1 MSDNAT
7 VKKKSQQAILNYIS
21 VNFQKMDVNNQNE
34 KSSAETT
41 PSAHRTPKEQRAK
54 NTTGSTS
61 SARGTNGGP
70 QTRKTSVGT
79 NSASKSGNVANSSL
93 NPKTTST
100 PTNSTETRNNKSRTP
115 PSIESTTNPQKKL
128 MMESITSSNIE
139 TTLPTTVGPSKN
151 SDTTRHNDEATAI
164 RRNQQSLGHNED
176 TSTTRD
182 NVETTT
188 PRCNQHTLEGNEN
201 TVTPR
206 GHIEEFVTNGP
217 APATAVPIVVENP
230 MEMEGMETDKSLDD
244 LGPEL
249 AKMGRILAKEITK
262 SLSNALIPL
271 QNDIIQLHADTAR
284 LAQSENKVEELKSEN
299 ENLHAR
305 VCKLEFNNRLLKRK
319 LGKLEDRL
327 LDNNLLFRGIKE
339 EDGETELSR
348 YQIILEI
355 ISTTFMGPDY
365 QTQLNQ
371 AKQIHIEKLVRKGR
385 YAPNRTRPIL
395 VTFCHHCNA
404 QDILANKRYLPEGI
418 YVNQEYGE
426 ETERERRFL

>member
-1 MSDNAT
+1 
-7 VKKKSQQAILNYIS
+7 
-21 VNFQKMDVNNQNE
+21 MDVNNQNK

-41 PSAHRTPKEQRAK
+41 PSAHRTPKEQRLK

-61 SARGTNGGP
+61 SARGTNSGP

-139 TTLPTTVGPSKN
+139 TTLPTTKTSSTGPSRN
-151 SDTTRHNDEATAI
+151 SDTTRHNDEATAT
-164 RRNQQSLGHNED
+164 RHNQQSSGHNED
-176 TSTTRD
+176 TSTTRN

-206 GHIEEFVTNGP
+206 GHIEEFMTNGP
-217 APATAVPIVVENP
+217 APATAVPIIIENP
-230 MEMEGMETDKSLDD
+230 MEMEGMETDESLDD

-271 QNDIIQLHADTAR
+271 QNKIIQLCADTAQ

-319 LGKLEDRL
+319 LGKLEDQL
-327 LDNNLLFRGIKE
+327 LDNNLLFSRIKE

-348 YQIILEI
+348 YQILLEI
-355 ISTTFMGPDY
+355 ISTTFMGPNY

-371 AKQIHIEKLVRKGR
+371 AKQIRIEKLVRKSR
-385 YAPNRTRPIL
+385 YAPNRTQPIS
-395 VTFCHHCNA
+395 VTFSHHCDA
-404 QDILANKRYLPEGI
+404 QDILANK
-418 YVNQEYGE
+418 
-426 ETERERRFL
+426 

>member
-1 MSDNAT
+1 MSDNAS

-41 PSAHRTPKEQRAK
+41 PSAHRTPKEQRPK

-61 SARGTNGGP
+61 SARGINGGP
-70 QTRKTSVGT
+70 QTRKTSVST
-79 NSASKSGNVANSSL
+79 NSASKSGNVANLSL

-139 TTLPTTVGPSKN
+139 ATLPTTKTSSTGPSRN
-151 SDTTRHNDEATAI
+151 SDTTRHNDEATAT
-164 RRNQQSLGHNED
+164 RCNQQSSGHNKD
-176 TSTTRD
+176 TSTTR
-182 NVETTT
+182 NNAETTT

-206 GHIEEFVTNGP
+206 GHIEELMTNGP
-217 APATAVPIVVENP
+217 APATAVPIIVENP
-230 MEMEGMETDKSLDD
+230 MEMEGMETDESLDD

-271 QNDIIQLHADTAR
+271 QNDIIQLCADTA
-284 LAQSENKVEELKSEN
+284 
-299 ENLHAR
+299 
-305 VCKLEFNNRLLKRK
+305 
-319 LGKLEDRL
+319 
-327 LDNNLLFRGIKE
+327 
-339 EDGETELSR
+339 
-348 YQIILEI
+348 
-355 ISTTFMGPDY
+355 
-365 QTQLNQ
+365 
-371 AKQIHIEKLVRKGR
+371 
-385 YAPNRTRPIL
+385 
-395 VTFCHHCNA
+395 
-404 QDILANKRYLPEGI
+404 
-418 YVNQEYGE
+418 
-426 ETERERRFL
+426 

>member
-1 MSDNAT
+1 M
-7 VKKKSQQAILNYIS
+7 
-21 VNFQKMDVNNQNE
+21 
-34 KSSAETT
+34 
-41 PSAHRTPKEQRAK
+41 
-54 NTTGSTS
+54 
-61 SARGTNGGP
+61 
-70 QTRKTSVGT
+70 
-79 NSASKSGNVANSSL
+79 NSASKSGNVINSSS

-100 PTNSTETRNNKSRTP
+100 PTNSTETRNDKSRTP

-139 TTLPTTVGPSKN
+139 TTLTTTTGPSKN
-151 SDTTRHNDEATAI
+151 SDTTRCNDEATAS
-164 RRNQQSLGHNED
+164 RCNQQSSGCNEG

-182 NVETTT
+182 NAEITI
-188 PRCNQHTLEGNEN
+188 PRRNQHTLEGNEN

-217 APATAVPIVVENP
+217 APATAVPIIVENP
-230 MEMEGMETDKSLDD
+230 MEMEGMETDESLDD

-271 QNDIIQLHADTAR
+271 QNDIIQLCADTAR
-284 LAQSENKVEELKSEN
+284 LAQIENKVEELKSEN

-305 VCKLEFNNRLLKRK
+305 MCKLEFNNRLLKRK
-319 LGKLEDRL
+319 LGKLEDPL
-327 LDNNLLFRGIKE
+327 LDNNLLFSRIKE

-371 AKQIHIEKLVRKGR
+371 AKQIHIEKLVHKGR
-385 YAPNRTRPIL
+385 YARNRIQPIL
-395 VTFCHHCNA
+395 VTFSHHCNA
-404 QDILANKRYLPEGI
+404 QDILANKRYLPEGN